1 MKNLLLL
8 FLLAFTSLQ
17 ATAQLKGAL
26 KKVNEAAS
34 SLTGGDLSQE
44 EVGQALKQALDAG
57 VADAVDF
64 LSKPDG
70 YYKSPYK
77 ILLPEEARK
86 VVSKLSSV
94 PGFGNLEEDL
104 VERMN
109 RAAEDAAQKAKPIF
123 VSAIKQLTFKD
134 AMNILMGEDYAA
146 TDYLRRT
153 TWQQLYDAFMPVIQ
167 ESLDKVNARELWRSA
182 VTAYNKLPLVEKTNP
197 ELDDHVNRMAL
208 EGMFSLIANKEE
220 GIRHDVNLRNTELLR
235 KVFAKQDK

>member
-109 RAAEDAAQKAKPIF
+109 RAAEDAAQMAKPIF

-134 AMNILMGEDYAA
+134 AMNILMGEDHAA

-208 EGMFSLIANKEE
+208 EGMFSLIAKKEE